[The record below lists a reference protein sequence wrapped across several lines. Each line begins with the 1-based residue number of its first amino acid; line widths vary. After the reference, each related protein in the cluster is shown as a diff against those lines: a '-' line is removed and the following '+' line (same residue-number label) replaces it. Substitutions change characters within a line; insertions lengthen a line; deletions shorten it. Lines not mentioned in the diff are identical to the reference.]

1 MTAKPNSSPLWKQ
14 LCKASRV
21 VTDNLGW
28 RVGNGNKIFLND
40 TKWIPPDHQHLQLH
54 KLSDLMYPGGFWDL
68 AKVAQVYNSPK
79 KQLVLDTAISHT
91 NVEDRLIWNKSMN
104 GEFTVKKAYELITS
118 TTHTNSAIGFKWD
131 RLWNLPLPQR
141 ILLFW
146 WKNLNKGLPLKM
158 NLARKGFQI
167 STECPYG
174 CDATETEEHIFKDCQ
189 FAKRVWFASRLNIR
203 TEGISGISM
212 TDWISQKI
220 SSLSRTS
227 AHQEKETIMLLLSI
241 CWSLYSQRNHL
252 LFQQGK
258 DDVMECLSRAYKI
271 VDDINGIDNL
281 QQQDHFFK
289 LDIPKKRRPEDY
301 RTREQRTDGMVLNCN
316 WLKDSRTRRKVFTI
330 SKQTQNNQML
340 LCSMVTAD
348 DQDILLAIL
357 RTIRLFLEDY
367 CRHEMRPIT
376 FNIPCQQLLSHLRHK
391 ATACIS
397 YVPTTA
403 SLAAL
408 LLDGQLG
415 GIL

>member
-104 GEFTVKKAYELITS
+104 E
-118 TTHTNSAIGFKWD
+118 NSSFLVEK
-131 RLWNLPLPQR
+131 P
-141 ILLFW
+141 
-146 WKNLNKGLPLKM
+146 NKGPPLKM

-189 FAKRVWFASRLNIR
+189 FAKIMWFASRLNIR

-220 SSLSRTS
+220 SSFSRTS
-227 AHQEKETIMLLLSI
+227 SPQEKETIMLLLSI

-316 WLKDSRTRRKVFTI
+316 WLKDSRTRRKVFSI
-330 SKQTQNNQML
+330 SKQTRNNQML

-348 DQDILLAIL
+348 DQDVLLAIL

-376 FNIPCQQLLSHLRHK
+376 FNIPSQQLLSQLRHK